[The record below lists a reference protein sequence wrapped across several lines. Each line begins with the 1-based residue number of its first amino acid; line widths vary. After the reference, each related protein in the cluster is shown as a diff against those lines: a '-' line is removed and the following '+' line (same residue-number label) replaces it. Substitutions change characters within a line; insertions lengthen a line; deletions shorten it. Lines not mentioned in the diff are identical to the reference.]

1 MSALAVPSPTP
12 PAPAVPSPAAPA
24 LAVPSPAAPALAV
37 PSPAEAKSSAGD
49 QEVTLTAEAMQ
60 SARENYAY
68 QHELDISAVTDEMIY
83 QTGEP
88 AKWATSHLDMSAR
101 GRPAQAMNRAM
112 KFRPDVKQ
120 GYSALLD
127 TFKLEFRKAWTSS
140 KSFDFVETRR
150 TTENSFR
157 KRRDEVGMFKTKLQ
171 IQAILG
177 GDHPEAREQTQNYV
191 NMCMRP
197 DLKANRF
204 ETRVLAP
211 HYPLYPIAA
220 NQSGP

>member
-12 PAPAVPSPAAPA
+12 PAPALPSPAAPA

-101 GRPAQAMNRAM
+101 GPPAQAMNRAM

-191 NMCMRP
+191 MWTCACARTS
-197 DLKANRF
+197 
-204 ETRVLAP
+204 TRVLAP